1 MVLPRPFLS
10 LRLNKINSVNLY
22 KRTNGYIILKK
33 KLSDAVQNNCKMIFY
48 QKVIQKALYS
58 ITQEI

>member
-10 LRLNKINSVNLY
+10 LWLNKINSVNLY

-33 KLSDAVQNNCKMIFY
+33 KLSDVQNNCKMIFY
-48 QKVIQKALYS
+48 QNVIQKALYS